1 MKILRSFPEA
11 IVNVFVK
18 FDEINKPNNS
28 KHYKLKTIHYKS
40 NLTQIKEVIKG
51 ASGGTYFR
59 DVYSGYRKTWKEFGK
74 LKDIDQQYYSSDY
87 YDVELSKY

>member
-28 KHYKLKTIHYKS
+28 KHYKS